1 MHTVFGLLS
10 LDGQKRRA
18 HDVAWELDQLAV
30 ADALGR
36 EREFAAPSRA
46 PPQAVGA
53 AQPGEDLIERCRG
66 DTIKIGTPLKA
77 GSTVEQLG
85 LFGRFGDHLNGLQTM
100 LNIVGATLDVALGMV
115 TLAGE

>member
-46 PPQAVGA
+46 PPQTVGA
-53 AQPGEDLIERCRG
+53 AEPGEDL
-66 DTIKIGTPLKA
+66 TSATAGTP
-77 GSTVEQLG
+77 
-85 LFGRFGDHLNGLQTM
+85 
-100 LNIVGATLDVALGMV
+100 
-115 TLAGE
+115 